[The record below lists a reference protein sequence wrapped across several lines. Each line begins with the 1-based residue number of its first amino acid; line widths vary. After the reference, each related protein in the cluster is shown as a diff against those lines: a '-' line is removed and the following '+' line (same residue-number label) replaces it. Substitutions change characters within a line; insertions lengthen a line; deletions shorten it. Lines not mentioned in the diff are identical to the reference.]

1 MTVMGLKLNHML
13 RPM

>member
-1 MTVMGLKLNHML
+1 VMGLKLNHML